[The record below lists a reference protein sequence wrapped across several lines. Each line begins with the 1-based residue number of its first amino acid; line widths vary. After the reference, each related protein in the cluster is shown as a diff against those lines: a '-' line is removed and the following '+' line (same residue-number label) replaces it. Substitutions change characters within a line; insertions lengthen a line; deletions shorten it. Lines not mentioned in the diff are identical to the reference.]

1 MTRNRKQ
8 SPLEGF
14 IDLVAL
20 FPWWVGLILAVI
32 AYFWLHNIADAPLVV
47 SSQPGQVGTAIT
59 QTVYKGLATAGQ
71 YVVPLICML
80 GALFSALG
88 RWKRKQLFSDV
99 EQSDSAGAL
108 NEMTWHE
115 FEMLVGEAFRRRGYA
130 AAEMGGGG
138 ADGGV
143 DLVLRKDGE
152 KFLVQCK
159 QWKAYKVS
167 VTTIR
172 ELYGVM
178 AAGGAAGGFVVTSGV
193 FTQEAKSF
201 AEGRNIGLIDGSEL
215 TAMIK
220 STQQQRQ
227 AAAARPVLQSAQA
240 ANANQDCPK
249 CGGAMIKRIA
259 KQGANAGKAFWG
271 CSNFPQC
278 RGVVSIE

>member
-1 MTRNRKQ
+1 MARKRKQ
-8 SPLEGF
+8 GVFEDL
-14 IDLVAL
+14 IDIAAML
-20 FPWWVGLILAVI
+20 PWWVGVLLALI
-32 AYFWLHNIADAPLVV
+32 AYFALHHYATAEIAPVV
-47 SSQPGQVGTAIT
+47 SPGQMGTFVASQFGKT
-59 QTVYKGLATAGQ
+59 LATFGQ
-71 YVVPLICML
+71 YLIPLALII
-80 GALFSALG
+80 GAGISAYGRHKRTALFTDVQESSSASALNG
-88 RWKRKQLFSDV
+88 MSWQ
-99 EQSDSAGAL
+99 
-108 NEMTWHE
+108 E
-115 FEMLVGEAFRRRGYA
+115 FEMLVGEAFRRKGYA
-130 AAEMGGGG
+130 VAETGGG

-143 DLVLRKDGE
+143 DLALRKDGE

-159 QWKAYKVS
+159 QWKAYKVG

-178 AAGGAAGGFVVTSGV
+178 AAGGATGGFVVTSGV
-193 FTQEAKSF
+193 FTQDAKSF

-220 STQQQRQ
+220 SAQQQRPP
-227 AAAARPVLQSAQA
+227 AAARPAPQSAPA

-278 RGVVSIE
+278 RGIVSIE